1 MGTSGKIASAG
12 SNHKKNEILWADG
25 LGLIV
30 GAAGGVLA
38 SVAVGA
44 LVVSGPVGWGVAL
57 VASAAG
63 GFFAQKA
70 GETSGKFLYDQFGNQ
85 MDLLSATG
93 VGQLCR

>member
-1 MGTSGKIASAG
+1 MGTCGKIASAW

-63 GFFAQKA
+63 GF
-70 GETSGKFLYDQFGNQ
+70 
-85 MDLLSATG
+85 LLKRRVKLAANFYTIS
-93 VGQLCR
+93 LEIKWIC